1 MKHIL
6 LPLLFTLFVPSTVLE
21 GAARTDKKKVAD
33 GQSRSSNEQAQID
46 EIRRIESDR
55 LAAGVRKDIEAVSA
69 ATAED
74 YLQIDLDGNVLD
86 KAATLQ
92 RIKSSFAQL
101 QSNPV
106 DDKMVVRIYGDTAVI
121 TGRAAPKGTINGTEF
136 VGAIRYSRV
145 YVKRGGR
152 WQVVLF
158 QQTRIAQDK

>member
-1 MKHIL
+1 MKHSL
-6 LPLLFTLFVPSTVLE
+6 LPLLFTLFVLGIGLD
-21 GAARTDKKKVAD
+21 GAARNKRVD
-33 GQSRSSNEQAQID
+33 GQSGSPNQQVQID
-46 EIRRIESDR
+46 EIRKIESDR

-92 RIKSSFAQL
+92 RIKSTYAQL

-106 DDKMVVRIYGDTAVI
+106 DDKMVVRIYGNTAVI

-158 QQTRIAQDK
+158 QQTRIAQNK